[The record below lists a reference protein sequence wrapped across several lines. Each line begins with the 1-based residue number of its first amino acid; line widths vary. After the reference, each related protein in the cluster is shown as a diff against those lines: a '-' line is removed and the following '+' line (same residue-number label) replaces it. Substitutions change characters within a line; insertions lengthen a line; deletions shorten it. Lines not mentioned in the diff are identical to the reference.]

1 LSGFLSENTTQ
12 QPSKFAFQKIW
23 YELCSPFEGKPICMK
38 KTGYITRLFSASLAV
53 LLLFLAT
60 AGQTLGAK
68 SVVKKPVAEQK
79 TSKDNNSD
87 EQPVLQS
94 LSLEAVVSP
103 ALSFDFQ
110 QDFYF
115 LPAVFYIE
123 LSENKG
129 LFKRFDVF
137 YYFFSFFRNVFG
149 FFIVTNAP

>member
-1 LSGFLSENTTQ
+1 MT
-12 QPSKFAFQKIW
+12 
-23 YELCSPFEGKPICMK
+23 
-38 KTGYITRLFSASLAV
+38 LAV

-60 AGQTLGAK
+60 TGQMVRAK
-68 SVVKKPVAEQK
+68 SVVKKPATEQTTK
-79 TSKDNNSD
+79 QDKAQD
-87 EQPVLQS
+87 EPTVVQA

-115 LPAVFYIE
+115 LPALFCVEF
-123 LSENKG
+123 SEAKG